1 MIGME
6 VFTEN
11 LTFASFTL
19 RLFAALFCGL
29 IIGLERELKHKP
41 AGVNSFMIVS
51 MASAAYTMATMEFAA
66 AYADSDVSADPTRL
80 VQGLVGGMGFLGAG
94 AIIGSRTG
102 DYLQGIATG
111 ALIWLAGSI
120 GIACGLGLYVYA
132 LIVSVMAAL
141 TLAASEFL
149 QMKFGRRKQLVEP
162 DPEREDDDDHPM

>member
-6 VFTEN
+6 VFTES
-11 LTFASFTL
+11 LSFGNFVL
-19 RLFAALFCGL
+19 RLGAALFCGV
-29 IIGLERELKHKP
+29 IIGLEREMKHKP
-41 AGVNSFMIVS
+41 AGVNAFMIVS

-94 AIIGSRTG
+94 AIIGSRSG

-132 LIVSVMAAL
+132 LIVSVMAA
-141 TLAASEFL
+141 AALIISEFL
-149 QMKFGRRKQLVEP
+149 QLKFGRRKQLVEP
-162 DPEREDDDDHPM
+162 DPDDEDNDRPM